1 MGEFPIQGPVRSVR
15 HPPGERSAPVSG
27 SIALGIMAL
36 VALAGCAHE
45 VANREWQPG
54 DKNGGYRFKNDHG
67 GYKDSDEVYVILAFS
82 GGGTRA
88 SAFSFGALEQLRD
101 TTYSLHGEQRSLLDD
116 VAMISSVSGG
126 SFTSAYYGLH
136 SRDDF
141 FRTFPDRFL
150 YKNVEMALALELFNP
165 ANWLKL
171 ASPYYSRIDMA
182 AEYYDNEIFEHKTF
196 GDLAARQ
203 DRPFIILN
211 ATDMSFV
218 GRFEFTQDQ
227 FDLLGSDL
235 SSYPVARG
243 VAASSAFP
251 ILLTPLTLH
260 NYPKT
265 PDNLRPQWID
275 DATGDRPANPKY
287 YANALQNSSYL
298 NTANRP
304 FVHLMDGGLADNI
317 GLRGPSLALGGA
329 STLWTLGRKLD
340 HKKYLVVITVNAR
353 AGGTANKLDK
363 DEQAPGL
370 SSVLATVT
378 GGPMDN
384 FSADTIQEI
393 QDYLHN
399 MKQDYDTSVA
409 LHGYDSHRLVL
420 DVPPNV
426 YSIELAFEDVADP
439 QLRARLNEIP
449 TNYSLSRDDVDELR
463 RAAADLLSHSP
474 GMQSLL
480 SDIRKDSR

>member
-1 MGEFPIQGPVRSVR
+1 
-15 HPPGERSAPVSG
+15 
-27 SIALGIMAL
+27 MAS

-45 VANREWQPG
+45 LANSRWVPE
-54 DKNGGYRFKNDHG
+54 DKGGGYRFERDQG
-67 GYKDSDEVYVILAFS
+67 GGGDSDEVYVILAFS

-88 SAFSFGALEQLRD
+88 AAFSFGALEQLRD
-101 TTYSLHGEQRSLLDD
+101 TTYSLHGGHRSLLDD

-126 SFTSAYYGLH
+126 SFTAAYYGLH
-136 SRDDF
+136 PRDEF

-150 YKNVEMALALELFNP
+150 YRDVETALALELFNP

-171 ASPYYSRIDMA
+171 ASPDYSRIDMA
-182 AEYYDNEIFEHKTF
+182 AEYYDDTIFDHRTF
-196 GDLAARQ
+196 GDLAARK

-265 PDNLRPQWID
+265 PDNPEPQWVAD
-275 DATGDRPANPKY
+275 GMADRALNPKY
-287 YANALQNSSYL
+287 YANALQNRSYL
-298 NTANRP
+298 DSASRP

-317 GLRGPSLALGGA
+317 GLRGPSLALGNG
-329 STLWTLGRKLD
+329 STLWTLGGKLV
-340 HKKYLVVITVNAR
+340 HRKYLVVITVNAR
-353 AGGTANKLDK
+353 AGGTENKSDRQ
-363 DEQAPGL
+363 EQPPGL
-370 SSVLATVT
+370 VSVLSTVT

-393 QDYLHN
+393 EDYLHGRR
-399 MKQDYDTSVA
+399 QDYDVA
-409 LHGYDSHRLVL
+409 VTLRGYDSRRFLPPF
-420 DVPPNV
+420 PPNI
-426 YSIELAFEDVADP
+426 YSIELAFQDIPDP
-439 QLRARLNEIP
+439 ALRARLNELP
-449 TNYSLSRDDVDELR
+449 TNYSLSRGDVDELR
-463 RAAADLLSHSP
+463 RAAGELLMINP
-474 GMQSLL
+474 GMIALL
-480 SDIRKDSR
+480 GDLRKDAQ